1 MIKFT
6 ISLNFLSLR
15 FWDNWSWTMYVSH
28 GPVNEPSYLWT
39 PWAQLRKGLFMFVCL
54 VNKSS
59 SCPSLNSTIKEVK
72 LKHSNVFMNMLVI
85 MRFDLTTYNIIYF
98 SVYSSKIRLEIGF
111 CKFVNIFI
119 WYPIIICCLLIIL
132 IVHL

>member
-1 MIKFT
+1 
-6 ISLNFLSLR
+6 
-15 FWDNWSWTMYVSH
+15 
-28 GPVNEPSYLWT
+28 
-39 PWAQLRKGLFMFVCL
+39 MFVCL

-119 WYPIIICCLLIIL
+119 
-132 IVHL
+132 